1 MKRIYTVKDSFNSLC
16 VNLTGCTSD
25 GIIIRDEDWQYLA
38 RRFAAADAAICAMP
52 EWVTNPSEALRERKK
67 TFEDFKHIYDEVATP
82 ACCPNYTL
90 EQLFEYIVTNDDEF
104 PVADVFSDK
113 SYASDKAVR
122 RLYKELA
129 TAIGKAYLGL
139 YNVKGSPQQFLKG
152 IISGYGLGDVSNLQ
166 KYLAYLEARKE
177 FCDNFHTG
185 TED

>member
-52 EWVTNPSEALRERKK
+52 EWVTNPSEALREREK
-67 TFEDFKHIYDEVATP
+67 TFEDFKHIYEGVATP

-90 EQLFEYIVTNDDEF
+90 EQLFEYIVTGDDEF

-113 SYASDKAVR
+113 SYASDRAVR

-129 TAIGKAYLGL
+129 MAIGKAYLGL

-152 IISGYGLGDVSNLQ
+152 VISGYGLGDVSNLQ
-166 KYLAYLEARKE
+166 KYLACLETRKE
-177 FCDNFHTG
+177 FCNNFHTG